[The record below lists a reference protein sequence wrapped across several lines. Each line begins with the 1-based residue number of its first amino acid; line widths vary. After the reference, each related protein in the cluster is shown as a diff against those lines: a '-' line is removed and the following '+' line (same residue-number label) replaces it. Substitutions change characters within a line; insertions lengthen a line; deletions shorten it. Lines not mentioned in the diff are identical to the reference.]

1 MTTDERVRIEADS
14 YLSYNVCDLDL
25 QSKYL
30 QNPLLFWKKHGSSYA
45 ILNQLASLFLGISAG
60 SVPLESMFSV
70 TWLIC
75 NGRRSRLS
83 HDKLHK
89 ICFLHDNFDFI
100 VDTDSDWR

>member
-45 ILNQLASLFLGISAG
+45 ILN
-60 SVPLESMFSV
+60 
-70 TWLIC
+70 
-75 NGRRSRLS
+75 
-83 HDKLHK
+83 
-89 ICFLHDNFDFI
+89 
-100 VDTDSDWR
+100 